1 MVDYVPIDMQIAI
14 VCVFVQA
21 ALTFYAVFRMGV
33 VRIRSIRQH
42 NIRLSD
48 IALDSRAYPAE
59 ALKHSNNLANQFEF
73 PVLLYVGV
81 MLATVFDAS
90 SMPFA
95 LACVG
100 FVGSRVWHRM
110 IHVRSNNVIMRFKV
124 FLAGIVLLFLA
135 WIFLALGLLEVI

>member
-59 ALKHSNNLANQFEF
+59 ALKQRRLHDAADVRRQLHHSVHGIIYNFRPRHAAE
-73 PVLLYVGV
+73 
-81 MLATVFDAS
+81 
-90 SMPFA
+90 A
-95 LACVG
+95 LRCHG
-100 FVGSRVWHRM
+100 QH
-110 IHVRSNNVIMRFKV
+110 
-124 FLAGIVLLFLA
+124 A
-135 WIFLALGLLEVI
+135 WERTGGAE